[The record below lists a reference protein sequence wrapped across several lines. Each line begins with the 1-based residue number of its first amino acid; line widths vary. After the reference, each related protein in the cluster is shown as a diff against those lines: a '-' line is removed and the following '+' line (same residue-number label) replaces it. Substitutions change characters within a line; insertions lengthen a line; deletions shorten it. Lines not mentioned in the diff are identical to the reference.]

1 MTSFKKRLEV
11 LEAALKDQMA
21 AKRMHDPFI
30 QLKPWSMIEDQYQV
44 IYYPEGMYRPPEK
57 SSLMCFADACA
68 VLAMYPGNLYCQIS
82 MGSCLEWLFV
92 FYQFG
97 IGSDMYT
104 QDQLDRFIKKDLEHH
119 PQISFLLKTEVGK
132 SLAETMLRLPQ
143 TYAVQ
148 LSNLQRAL
156 REFGGA

>member
-30 QLKPWSMIEDQYQV
+30 LLKPWSMIEDQYQV
-44 IYYPEGMYRPPEK
+44 IYYPEGMYKPPEK
-57 SSLMCFADACA
+57 TSLMCFTDACA
-68 VLAMYPGNLYCQIS
+68 VLAMYPGNLHCQIS

-104 QDQLDRFIKKDLEHH
+104 QDQLDRFQQKDLAANPELSDLLETKEGEQLVSILSKM
-119 PQISFLLKTEVGK
+119 PQSWTVRLDALLKAILK
-132 SLAETMLRLPQ
+132 
-143 TYAVQ
+143 
-148 LSNLQRAL
+148 
-156 REFGGA
+156 